1 MENRRRFVRHQ
12 VEKEGQY
19 YLDEGRRSLERCTI
33 IDVTREGMGIRFHT
47 YENISAGSTVHLEI
61 PVLTELAPVTVK
73 GIVKWVA
80 RRGNDCIGGI
90 KMTDLKNGRRE

>member
-1 MENRRRFVRHQ
+1 VENRRRFVRHQ

-19 YLDEGRRSLERCTI
+19 YMDESRSSLERCTI

-47 YENISAGSTVHLEI
+47 DGNISAGSTVHLEI
-61 PVLTELAPVTVK
+61 PVLTELAPVKVE

-80 RRGNDCIGGI
+80 QRGDDFTGGI